1 MILGTHT
8 FEDSWN
14 PVDEKEFNVLCSQT
28 LSRTVP
34 CITNDYTCDEE
45 IDEDGNVV
53 QVNVDTS
60 ETNWED
66 VYAENDYRTP
76 IQLISLFRNYLS
88 NELTGNP
95 PVSKA
100 PSFLEHL
107 MRDCNEWIEDET
119 IIMEDY

>member
-8 FEDSWN
+8 FEDSWD

>member
-28 LSRTVP
+28 LSKSTK
-34 CITNDYTCDEE
+34 CITDDYIYDDYFKPAN
-45 IDEDGNVV
+45 I
-53 QVNVDTS
+53 DTS

-66 VYAENDYRTP
+66 VYAENDHRTP
-76 IQLISLFRNYLS
+76 IQLIDLFRKYLS

-107 MRDCNEWIEDET
+107 IRDCDGWIEDET

>member
-8 FEDSWN
+8 FEDSWD

-34 CITNDYTCDEE
+34 CITNDY
-45 IDEDGNVV
+45 IYDEDGD
-53 QVNVDTS
+53 VDTS

-107 MRDCNEWIEDET
+107 MRDCDKWIEDET